1 MMTRSLFGTAKNG
14 EPIERFTIKNKS
26 GVEISLIT
34 VGAAVQDI
42 TVPDQDGNPVHVVL
56 GYDHAEDYLHTRT
69 FAGTICGR
77 VANRVG
83 GASFR
88 LGDHEYKLTANDG
101 RNQLHGGPGGFY
113 QKIWDAEVLEDGVC
127 FSLFSPDGEEGYPGN
142 FKTKVTYRLSEDNV
156 LSIDYEA
163 VSDQDTI
170 CNLTNH
176 NYWNLKGYGCG
187 DALEQKVQIS
197 ADFFTPISDETMP
210 TGEIAP
216 VYGPFDLREETVI
229 AEGKKSAEEQIRKVN
244 GYDHNFVLRNYEQG
258 KLIQAARLS
267 DPDSGRA
274 VEIYTT
280 MPGLQFFSGSQQKEG
295 YTGVALE
302 TQYFPNAMNCRW
314 FPSIILPAHTKWTSR
329 TEYRLSLGLW

>member
-1 MMTRSLFGTAKNG
+1 MITRSSFGIAANG
-14 EPIERFTIKNKS
+14 ESIDRFTIKNKA
-26 GVEISLIT
+26 GVEVSLIT

-42 TVPDQDGNPVHVVL
+42 TMPDQNGNPVHVVL
-56 GYDHAEDYLHTRT
+56 GYDDAEDYLHTRT

-83 GASFR
+83 GAAFR
-88 LGDHEYKLTANDG
+88 LGDHTYKLTANDG

-113 QKIWDAEVLEDGVC
+113 QKIWDAEPLEDGVR

-142 FKTKVTYRLSEDNV
+142 FKTNVTYRLSEDNV

-163 VSDQDTI
+163 ISDQDTI

-187 DALEQKVQIS
+187 DALEQKVQIL
-197 ADFFTPISDETMP
+197 ADFFTPINDETMP

-216 VYGPFDLREETVI
+216 VHGPFDLREEQVI
-229 AEGKKSAEEQIRKVN
+229 EDGKVSLDAQIRKVN

-258 KLIQAARLS
+258 KLTEAARLL
-267 DPDSGRA
+267 DPDSGRV

-314 FPSIILPAHTKWTSR
+314 FPSIVLPANTTWTSR
-329 TEYRLSLGLW
+329 TEYRLNLGY

>member
-1 MMTRSLFGTAKNG
+1 MITRSLFGTGTHG
-14 EPIERFTIKNKS
+14 EPIERFMIQNHS
-26 GVEISLIT
+26 GVEISFIT

-42 TVPDQDGNPVHVVL
+42 NMPGQDGKPVHVVL
-56 GYDHAEDYLHTRT
+56 GYDNAEDYLHTRT

-88 LGDHEYKLTANDG
+88 LGEQEYKLTANDG
-101 RNQLHGGPGGFY
+101 SNQLHGGPGGFY
-113 QKIWDAEVLEDGVC
+113 QKIWDAEELEDGVR
-127 FSLFSPDGEEGYPGN
+127 FSLFSPNGEEGYPGN
-142 FKTKVTYRLSEDNV
+142 FRSKVTYRLSEDNI

-163 VSDQDTI
+163 ISDQDTI

-187 DALEQKVQIS
+187 DALEQRVQIL
-197 ADFFTPISDETMP
+197 ADFFTPINDETMP

-216 VYGPFDLREETVI
+216 VYGPLDLRAEKII
-229 AEGKKSAEEQIRKVN
+229 AEGKASADVQIRKVD

-258 KLIQAARLS
+258 KLTKAARLL

-274 VEIYTT
+274 VELYTT

-295 YTGVALE
+295 HTGVALE
-302 TQYFPNAMNCRW
+302 TQCFPNAMRCRW
-314 FPSIILPAHTKWTSR
+314 FPSIILPANSKWTSR
-329 TEYRLSLGLW
+329 TEYRLDLGYQ